1 MTICRTPTNCANLYS
16 HVIGGGLFMF
26 CKRDGKKIELGH
38 VNKFLETAPKKC
50 GDRKPIKTV

>member
-1 MTICRTPTNCANLYS
+1 
-16 HVIGGGLFMF
+16 MF

-50 GDRKPIKTV
+50 GDRKPIIK